1 MDHFRGTREG
11 LGADGNG
18 AWNDRAEPVEASIVG
33 YFVTNTEAYRLR
45 PRVVAVS
52 CQLAGV
58 NPVGL
63 RLSRGLSGC
72 PLVSTG
78 GSKSRRASV
87 IQRLIGSVRVWL
99 RFRRALVELAK
110 GSAPTETARGTIGPK
125 RWRQAIVRYF
135 VVGFR
140 QLLRGVDQRSG
151 SAQRGSDSV

>member
-1 MDHFRGTREG
+1 MFRVSSRWKDRRARPFRGSKSRNKVSVGEP
-11 LGADGNG
+11 ADGSFPRNSR
-18 AWNDRAEPVEASIVG
+18 RARRRRKRRVERSGRTSGGKHRRVLR
-33 YFVTNTEAYRLR
+33 NEYRSLSSP

-87 IQRLIGSVRVWL
+87 IQRLIGP
-99 RFRRALVELAK
+99 
-110 GSAPTETARGTIGPK
+110 SACGCG
-125 RWRQAIVRYF
+125 F
-135 VVGFR
+135 VSTDGR
-140 QLLRGVDQRSG
+140 
-151 SAQRGSDSV
+151 